1 MHLAEAPNLSHD
13 LRMRALIVEDSLE
26 DSLNLRTLLQR
37 IPEMEIVAEA
47 CTLPSARQAA
57 AEHGPDLVFLDI
69 ELGAENGFDLI
80 DDLAEGTRVIFLTV
94 HTGYGAKA
102 FEVNAVDYLVKPITE
117 ERLLGSLA
125 RLRTPETSP
134 LTQVQVYRAGGPRH
148 QLALEA
154 VAAIKADRDYSIVL
168 CGSREYSDY
177 RRFSGWVRLLDG
189 KGFAQLDRSTLLRL
203 DLVRSWLPY
212 RPGIK
217 LRFRNSPLELEL
229 GRAAA
234 LRFEELIG
242 NH

>member
-1 MHLAEAPNLSHD
+1 M
-13 LRMRALIVEDSLE
+13 
-26 DSLNLRTLLQR
+26 
-37 IPEMEIVAEA
+37 
-47 CTLPSARQAA
+47 
-57 AEHGPDLVFLDI
+57 
-69 ELGAENGFDLI
+69 
-80 DDLAEGTRVIFLTV
+80 
-94 HTGYGAKA
+94 
-102 FEVNAVDYLVKPITE
+102 NAVDYLVKPITE
-117 ERLLGSLA
+117 ERLLGALA

-134 LTQVQVYRAGGPRH
+134 LTQVQVYRAGGQRH

-168 CGSREYSDY
+168 CGSREYPDY
-177 RRFSGWVRLLDG
+177 RRFSEWVRLLDG

-217 LRFRNSPLELEL
+217 LCFRNSSLELEL

-234 LRFEELIG
+234 QRFEELIE